1 MTTGTH
7 VDAYKSTKQG
17 KTERAEEDYGMNLL
31 VGSAARRTQ
40 ETEPLKGEGRWVPR
54 MATEQARKGGDA
66 RERGETVVQEPE
78 DADKERQKEA
88 HHDRRG
94 PSA

>member
-31 VGSAARRTQ
+31 VGSATLSAEWRTQ
-40 ETEPLKGEGRWVPR
+40 ETEPLKGEGRGVPR
-54 MATEQARKGGDA
+54 MATERARKGG
-66 RERGETVVQEPE
+66 G
-78 DADKERQKEA
+78 K
-88 HHDRRG
+88 
-94 PSA
+94 